1 MSDKR
6 KPVTQDPIA
15 LLDARLATYA
25 ERGVR
30 QVRLGLTD
38 LDGVLRGKYVSL
50 DKFAS
55 LLRNGGGFC
64 DCILGWD
71 MADELYALP
80 SPEQGQSLTG
90 WHTGFPD
97 ARFRLLID
105 SERWFAEDNVPFF
118 LGEFVGAQGDAHPV
132 CPRNLYQRALDRLA
146 GLGFQ
151 LRGGFEYEFFV
162 FSETPGSVRE
172 KGYRNLVPLTPGNF
186 GYSVLRASTEAP
198 LFTSLMNYCQDLG
211 LDVEGLHCETG
222 PGVWEAAL
230 APTDGL
236 ETADRANLFKTF
248 CKVFFQRRDMMAT
261 FMAKWSM
268 QYPGQSGH
276 FHFSLLDA
284 AGVNQFYDAGGAH
297 TMSSVQGYALGGLL
311 KYLPQWLCL
320 LAPTVNSYTR
330 LVRGAWAPTA
340 ATWGVDNRTAAL
352 RVIEGAGAQRIECRI
367 GGADANPYLV
377 AAAVAMAAAL
387 GIEEQLEPGEPV
399 IGNAYELEASLGD
412 EAKFPADLA
421 MAAQRLSASSE
432 ARSTFGSAFVS
443 HFANSRRWEQ
453 AEHQRTVDDWQLDRY
468 FEIV

>member
-6 KPVTQDPIA
+6 KHPEPDPIA
-15 LLDARLATYA
+15 LLDERLASYA

-30 QVRLGLTD
+30 QVQIGLTD

-55 LLRNGGGFC
+55 LLRSGGGFC

-71 MADELYALP
+71 IADELYALP
-80 SPEQGQSLTG
+80 SAQQQQSLTG

-97 ARFRLLID
+97 ARYRLLID
-105 SERWFAEDNVPFF
+105 SERWFAEDSVPFF
-118 LGEFVGAQGDAHPV
+118 LGEFVGEEGASHPI
-132 CPRNLYQRALDRLA
+132 CPRSLYKRALERLA
-146 GLGFQ
+146 SLGYE

-162 FSETPGSVRE
+162 FDETPHSVRD
-172 KGYRNLVPLTPGNF
+172 KGYRNLVPITPGNF

-198 LFTSLMNYCQDLG
+198 LFTSLMNYCQDLA

-236 ETADRANLFKTF
+236 EVADRANLFKTF

-268 QYPGQSGH
+268 HYPGQSGH
-276 FHFSLLDA
+276 FHFSLLDSNGA
-284 AGVNQFYDAGGAH
+284 NPFFDAQAPHG
-297 TMSSVQGYALGGLL
+297 MSQIQRYAMGGLL
-311 KYLPQWLCL
+311 QFLPQWLCL

-352 RVIEGAGAQRIECRI
+352 RVIEGVRAQRIECRI

-387 GIEEQLEPGEPV
+387 GIEQCLEPGEPV
-399 IGNAYELEASLGD
+399 VGNAYELEETLA
-412 EAKFPADLA
+412 EAAKFPLDLA
-421 MAAQRLSASSE
+421 SAAQRLTASSE
-432 ARSTFGSAFVS
+432 ANDAFGSPFVS

-453 AEHQRTVDDWQLDRY
+453 AEHQRTVDDWQLERY

>member
-1 MSDKR
+1 MSDKQ
-6 KPVTQDPIA
+6 KHTEHDPNA
-15 LLDARLATYA
+15 LLDERLAIYA

-30 QVRLGLTD
+30 QVKLGLTD

-64 DCILGWD
+64 DCVLGWD
-71 MADELYALP
+71 MADELYAGP
-80 SPEQGQSLTG
+80 TSQQQQSLTG

-97 ARFRLLID
+97 ARFRLLVD
-105 SERWFAEDNVPFF
+105 SERWFAEERVPFF
-118 LGEFVGAQGDAHPV
+118 LGEFVGTQDTSHPV

-146 GLGFQ
+146 NLGYQ

-162 FSETPGSVRE
+162 FAETPHSVRD
-172 KGYRNLVPLTPGNF
+172 KGFRNLVPLTPGSF
-186 GYSVLRASTEAP
+186 GYSVLRASSEAP
-198 LFTSLMNYCQDLG
+198 LFTSLMNYCQDLA

-230 APTDGL
+230 APTDGM
-236 ETADRANLFKTF
+236 EVADRANLFKTF
-248 CKVFFQRRDMMAT
+248 CKVFFQQRDMMAT

-276 FHFSLLDA
+276 FHFSLLDE
-284 AGVNQFYDAGGAH
+284 AGVNPFYDAQSPHGV
-297 TMSSVQGYALGGLL
+297 SQVQRYALGGLL

-352 RVIEGAGAQRIECRI
+352 RVIEGARAQRIECRI

-377 AAAVAMAAAL
+377 ASAVAMAAAL
-387 GIEEQLEPGEPV
+387 GIEQRLEPGAAV
-399 IGNAYELEASLGD
+399 VGNAYELEETLDDA
-412 EAKFPADLA
+412 AKFPADLTA
-421 MAAQRLSASSE
+421 AAQRLNSSSE
-432 ARSTFGSAFVS
+432 AHSVFGTPFVS
-443 HFANSRRWEQ
+443 HFASSRLWEQ
-453 AEHQRTVDDWQLDRY
+453 AEHQRTVDDWQLERY

>member
-1 MSDKR
+1 MSDKISP
-6 KPVTQDPIA
+6 PVKDPIE
-15 LLDARLATYA
+15 LLDERLAVYA

-38 LDGVLRGKYVSL
+38 IDGVLRGKYVSL

-55 LLRNGGGFC
+55 LLRSGGGFC

-80 SPEQGQSLTG
+80 AAEQQQSLTG

-97 ARFRLLID
+97 AGYRLLIN
-105 SERWFAEDNVPFF
+105 SERWFAEDKVPFF
-118 LGEFVGAQGDAHPV
+118 LGEFVDQKGDMHAL
-132 CPRNLYQRALDRLA
+132 CPRGLYHRALDRLA
-146 GLGFQ
+146 SLGLQ

-162 FSETPGSVRE
+162 FDETPHTVRN
-172 KGYRNLVPLTPGNF
+172 KGYRDLDPLTPGNF

-198 LFTSLMNYCQDLG
+198 LFTSLMNYCQDLA

-230 APTDGL
+230 APVEGM
-236 ETADRANLFKTF
+236 EVADRANLFKTF
-248 CKVFFQRRDMMAT
+248 CKVFFQRRELMAT

-284 AGVNQFYDAGGAH
+284 DGNNVFHDAQVANGIA
-297 TMSSVQGYALGGLL
+297 SSQRYALGGLL
-311 KYLPQWLCL
+311 HLLPQWLCL

-352 RVIEGAGAQRIECRI
+352 RVIEGTSSQRVECRI

-377 AAAVAMAAAL
+377 AGAVAMAAAI
-387 GIEEQLEPGEPV
+387 GIEQKMDPAAPV
-399 IGNAYELEASLGD
+399 VGNAYELEETLAP
-412 EAKFPADLA
+412 AAQFPADLA
-421 MAAQRLSASSE
+421 TSAQRLVASSE
-432 ARSTFGSAFVS
+432 AHAAFGSAFVH

-453 AEHQRTVDDWQLDRY
+453 AEHQRTVDDWQLQRY